1 MKKLINYI
9 LAEGEIVNENILKV
23 DGFINHQINPV
34 LMKEIGEE
42 FAKHFKD
49 KGITKILTIE
59 SSGIAPA
66 LMTSLS
72 MNLPLVILKKEP
84 PKELN
89 DNFYQT
95 QVTSYATDRSYD
107 LTLCAKYITP
117 DDHVLIIDDF
127 LAHGEAMTG
136 AIRLVRQAHAT
147 VGGIGILIEKSFQP
161 GHTKLREQ
169 GLDVYSLARI
179 KSMEPGEITFIEE

>member
-42 FAKHFKD
+42 FANHFKD

-107 LTLCAKYITP
+107 LTLCAKYITA

>member
-1 MKKLINYI
+1 M
-9 LAEGEIVNENILKV
+9 
-23 DGFINHQINPV
+23 
-34 LMKEIGEE
+34 
-42 FAKHFKD
+42 
-49 KGITKILTIE
+49 
-59 SSGIAPA
+59 
-66 LMTSLS
+66 
-72 MNLPLVILKKEP
+72 
-84 PKELN
+84 
-89 DNFYQT
+89 
-95 QVTSYATDRSYD
+95 
-107 LTLCAKYITP
+107 TLCAKYITP

-161 GHTKLREQ
+161 GHTKVREQ

>member
-72 MNLPLVILKKEP
+72 MDLPLVILKKEP

>member
-42 FAKHFKD
+42 FANHFKD

-72 MNLPLVILKKEP
+72 MDLPLVILKKEP

>member
-1 MKKLINYI
+1 MKKLTNYI

-42 FAKHFKD
+42 FANHFKD

>member
-42 FAKHFKD
+42 FANHFKD

-136 AIRLVRQAHAT
+136 AIRLIRQAHAT

>member
-42 FAKHFKD
+42 FANHFKD